1 MKKNIKNILLF
12 LIVIFAF
19 LSCVEDIVKPDSMR
33 ITLKVVAIDTSI
45 FTKTLSGDSLVN
57 NAKVYINSISYSEQK
72 EATTDSGGVAIF
84 ENLLPDNYS
93 ITVSKNIS
101 KEEGV
106 QVNGNSIRWILS
118 NQIQDTMLFNNTDK
132 EIEIKILL
140 KLSKP
145 GTLIFSEIYYN
156 GSPANPIPYYFHDQF
171 TEIYNNSS
179 EIIYL
184 DSLMIADVDYG
195 YKDEDVIHAIHSYMF
210 PGDGTTYPL
219 APGEYVIIA
228 QDAINHSELNPGSV
242 DLHNADFEYYV
253 TDHGDVDNPDVTNM
267 IQIQH
272 KYGIDF
278 LYSVMNDAIV
288 LMKVKDPFALGYDT
302 FDCLLLPKSAV
313 IDGVE
318 YRDKLSEMD
327 HKRLDDTIDG
337 GITGGL
343 EMYQGKTV
351 ERKLDNFEDGR
362 AILMDNNN
370 SSIDF
375 QVLDTATI
383 GYNYDV
389 NKIK

>member
-1 MKKNIKNILLF
+1 MKKNKKIIPLF
-12 LIVIFAF
+12 FIIIVAF
-19 LSCVEDIVKPDSMR
+19 FSCEEDIIKPDSMR
-33 ITLKVVAIDTSI
+33 ITLRVEVIDTSI
-45 FTKTLSGDSLVN
+45 FTKTLSGDSLVS
-57 NAKVYINSISYSEQK
+57 NANVYINSISYSQQK
-72 EATTDSGGVAIF
+72 EALTDSNGVAVF

-93 ITVSKNIS
+93 ITISKNIS
-101 KEEGV
+101 KEDAMK
-106 QVNGNSIRWILS
+106 VNGNYVRWIMS
-118 NQIQDTMLFNNTDK
+118 NQIQDTMLFDIIDK
-132 EIEIKILL
+132 EIEIRIIL
-140 KLSKP
+140 KLIKP

-179 EIIYL
+179 ETIYL

-195 YKDEDVIHAIHSYMF
+195 HKDEDVIHSIHSYMF
-210 PGDGTTYPL
+210 PGDGTTYPI
-219 APGEYVIIA
+219 APGEYVIVA
-228 QDAINHSELNPGSV
+228 QDAINHSEINPGSV

-253 TDHGDVDNPDVTNM
+253 KDHGDVDNPDITNM

-318 YRDKLSEMD
+318 YREKLSEMD
-327 HKRLDDTIDG
+327 KKRLDATIDG

-343 EMYQGKTV
+343 EMYQGKSI
-351 ERKLDNFEDGR
+351 ERKFERFEDDR

-375 QVLDTATI
+375 HVLDTATI

-389 NKIK
+389 NKIE